1 MLFAS
6 LRRKGPNVD
15 WDKLKTFHYS
25 AETGSLTA
33 AADRLGI
40 SQSAVSRQIAAL
52 EDQIGVPLFQRHARG
67 LLLTGPGKALWDL
80 TREMAQTAASAERTL
95 KDAREKVMGDLT
107 ITAPIAFGSQWL
119 APRLVHFM
127 DQYPELKVNL
137 LLDDREYDLLKLEA
151 ECAVRLWAATHADL
165 IQRKILSVHV
175 SLYAAP
181 AYVKRHGAP
190 EKPED
195 LDKHRIIAYQMGAPT
210 PMRELDWAVRAGR
223 EDSPPRT
230 PSLEINNVYGMLR
243 AVEAGLG
250 ISSLPDYMARNN
262 DKLVK
267 VLPDLIGPSF
277 DVYFIYPGD
286 LKRSR
291 RIAAFRQ
298 FLIEQAQG
306 WSG

>member
-1 MLFAS
+1 M
-6 LRRKGPNVD
+6 D
-15 WDKLKTFHYS
+15 WDKLKTFHYA

-52 EDQIGVPLFQRHARG
+52 EDGIGVPLFQRHARG
-67 LLLTGPGKALWDL
+67 LLLTGPGKALWEL
-80 TREMAQTAASAERTL
+80 TREMAATAAIAESAL
-95 KDAREKVMGDLT
+95 KDAREKVMGDLK
-107 ITAPIAFGSQWL
+107 ITAPVAFGSQWL
-119 APRLVHFM
+119 APRLVSFA
-127 DQYPELKVNL
+127 DTYPELKVKL

-165 IQRKILSVHV
+165 VQRKILSVHV
-175 SLYAAP
+175 SLYASP
-181 AYVKRHGAP
+181 AYIARHGAP
-190 EKPED
+190 RAPED
-195 LDKHRIIAYQMGAPT
+195 LDVHRIVAYQIGSAT

-223 EDSPPRT
+223 EDATPRT
-230 PSLEINNVYGMLR
+230 PLLEINNVYGMLR
-243 AVEAGLG
+243 AVESGLG
-250 ISSLPDYMARNN
+250 IASLPDYMASGNPN
-262 DKLVK
+262 LVR
-267 VLPDLIGPSF
+267 VLPDLAGPSF
-277 DVYFIYPGD
+277 DVYFIYPAD